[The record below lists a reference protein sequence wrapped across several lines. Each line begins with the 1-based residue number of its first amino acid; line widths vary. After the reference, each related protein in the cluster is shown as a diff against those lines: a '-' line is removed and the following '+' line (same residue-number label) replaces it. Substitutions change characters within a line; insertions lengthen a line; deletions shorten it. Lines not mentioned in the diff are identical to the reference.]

1 MTAEQQVRDMLE
13 RMGVEDAQFFSAG
26 DLVELANLIA
36 ERDRLMRLR
45 DAADADED
53 MADHPPPGLAG
64 GLPIDLKTHT
74 FKMPLFTSGGVL
86 RGGITGLGPNE
97 VPVVLSPGYE
107 LPPLPPIH
115 EPDAMPTRPERWAFA
130 LDFLGDPEAAEVQ
143 AYVEALEAYA
153 LQMLE
158 RNGLRLCL
166 AFTLDLQRQGH
177 IGQHI
182 APRKK
187 SRCLKDIPI

>member
-1 MTAEQQVRDMLE
+1 MDTDDDRPPPRTDDRSVTPEQRARELLDRMDVHGALDMTA
-13 RMGVEDAQFFSAG
+13 G
-26 DLVELANLIA
+26 DVVELANLIA

-153 LQMLE
+153 
-158 RNGLRLCL
+158 RRLRAELS
-166 AFTLDLQRQGH
+166 RYP
-177 IGQHI
+177 
-182 APRKK
+182 PRIPSITAST
-187 SRCLKDIPI
+187 SR